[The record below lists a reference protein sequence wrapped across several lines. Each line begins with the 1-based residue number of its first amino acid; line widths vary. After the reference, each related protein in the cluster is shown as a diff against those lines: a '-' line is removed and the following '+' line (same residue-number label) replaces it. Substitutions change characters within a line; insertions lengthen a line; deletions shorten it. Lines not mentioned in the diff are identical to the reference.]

1 MYYIFHGFKI
11 FAEVNKLEKI
21 SHAGY
26 RLPTITLLT
35 EPSVTDVKDKAGLN
49 SGVGSGEG
57 EERQMQK
64 NAAKL
69 EAV

>member
-1 MYYIFHGFKI
+1 MQTTNYY
-11 FAEVNKLEKI
+11 
-21 SHAGY
+21 
-26 RLPTITLLT
+26 LT